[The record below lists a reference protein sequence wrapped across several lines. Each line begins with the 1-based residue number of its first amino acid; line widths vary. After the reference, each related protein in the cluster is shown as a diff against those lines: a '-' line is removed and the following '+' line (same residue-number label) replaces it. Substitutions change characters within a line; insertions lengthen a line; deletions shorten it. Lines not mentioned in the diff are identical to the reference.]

1 MALSY
6 GLALNMAMV
15 FAIQN
20 QCTLANHIVSVERL
34 SQYMDIESEA
44 PEFIKNS
51 HPPLNWPSVGKVDI
65 LNLQVIF

>member
-6 GLALNMAMV
+6 GLALNTAMV

-44 PEFIKNS
+44 PEFIENS
-51 HPPLNWPSVGKVDI
+51 RPPLNWPSVGKVEI